1 MTKRVQ
7 WLVFLGALLAFVAI
21 YMFTQNQIER
31 YANRPLPVREV
42 PQIRPEVSVIT
53 VTPGTYQSQ
62 VSAYGSTQP
71 HYHITLAAQVAGQV
85 EQLSPRFE
93 TGFRLKK
100 GDEMLRLENSD
111 YRAAVAA
118 AKQQLA
124 EAKLLYLEEERQG
137 LQAQV
142 EWAASGL
149 DGDPDS
155 DLVLRVPQL
164 ASAAASVTN
173 AEALLAS
180 AEKDLQ
186 QSIIRSPFDALI
198 ITRDVSPGSYLQTGT
213 QVASLYS
220 TDWVEV
226 KVSLSD
232 REWQSLP
239 EAESLVTGEWP
250 VDLHAVEGD
259 ASWQGKV
266 LRVEQHLDGTTRQR
280 SLIVGVDKPLDQQ
293 PAIYPGIFVEV
304 SLGGRQMD
312 NLWQVP
318 LTSLSQRGEIWHVT
332 AERNLAKFATSPVFS
347 DERFIYIEPPSSLI
361 DAPQQIL
368 LQPIS
373 SYVEGMAVAPIEA
386 VDYE

>member
-1 MTKRVQ
+1 MTKRLQ
-7 WLVFLGALLAFVAI
+7 WLVFLAALCALVAI
-21 YMFTQNQIER
+21 YFFTQYQIDR

-42 PQIRPEVSVIT
+42 PEIRPEVSVKT
-53 VTPGTYQSQ
+53 VTPGRYQSRI
-62 VSAYGSTQP
+62 SAFGSTEA
-71 HYHITLAAQVAGQV
+71 HYSINLSAQVAGQV
-85 EQLSPRFE
+85 EQISPQFE
-93 TGFRLKK
+93 SGFRLKK
-100 GDEMLRLENSD
+100 DQEMLRLENSD

-118 AKQQLA
+118 AKQQVA
-124 EAKLLYLEEERQG
+124 EARLLYLQEERQG
-137 LQAQV
+137 LQAQA
-142 EWAASGL
+142 EWLASGL
-149 DGDPDS
+149 EGDPDS

-164 ASAAASVTN
+164 ASAEASLAN

-186 QSIIRSPFDALI
+186 QSLIRAPFDALV

-220 TDWVEV
+220 TDRVEV

-239 EAESLVTGEWP
+239 EPEMLKTGEWP

-280 SLIVGVDKPLDQQ
+280 SLIVGVENPLDQQ
-293 PAIYPGIFVEV
+293 PVLYPGVFVEV

-312 NLWQVP
+312 ELWQVP
-318 LTSLSQRGEIWHVT
+318 TSSLSQRGEIWYVT
-332 AERNLAKFATSPVFS
+332 ADMELAKFATSPVFS
-347 DERFIYIEPPSSLI
+347 DERSIYINPPENLK
-361 DAPQQIL
+361 ATANQIL

-373 SYVEGMAVAPIEA
+373 SYIEGMAVAPIEA

>member
-1 MTKRVQ
+1 MTKRFQ
-7 WLVFLGALLAFVAI
+7 WMVFLAALVTLIAVYFI
-21 YMFTQNQIER
+21 TQQMIES
-31 YANRPLPVREV
+31 YANRPLPIKEV
-42 PQIRPEVSVIT
+42 QLISPEVSVIT
-53 VTPGTYQSQ
+53 VTPGSYQSRI
-62 VSAYGSTQP
+62 SAFGATEA
-71 HYHITLAAQVAGQV
+71 HYSITLSAQVAGQV
-85 EQLSPRFE
+85 EQISPQFE
-93 TGFRLKK
+93 TGFRLEK
-100 GDEMLRLENSD
+100 GQEMLRLENSD

-124 EAKLLYLEEERQG
+124 EAELLYLQEERQG
-137 LQAQV
+137 LQSQA
-142 EWAASGL
+142 EWLASGL
-149 DGDPDS
+149 PGEPDS

-164 ASAAASVTN
+164 ASAEAAVTN

-180 AEKDLQ
+180 AENDLQ
-186 QSIIRSPFDALI
+186 QSLIKAPFDALV
-198 ITRDVSPGSYLQTGT
+198 ITRDVSPGSYMQSGT
-213 QVASLYS
+213 QVATLYS

-226 KVSLSD
+226 KVSLSE

-239 EAESLVTGEWP
+239 PPESLVTGEWP
-250 VDLHAVEGD
+250 VELHAVEGEGF
-259 ASWQGKV
+259 WQGRV

-280 SLIVGVDKPLDQQ
+280 SLIVAVENPLDQQ
-293 PAIYPGIFVEV
+293 PAIYPGVFVEV

-332 AERNLAKFATSPVFS
+332 TERTLAKFATSPVFS
-347 DERFIYIEPPSSLI
+347 DENFIYIAPPASLI
-361 DAPQQIL
+361 EAPQQIL